1 MGKER
6 QAFVSSLLRVSAQA
20 PAKGQ
25 SELAVGPWN
34 LNVFTN
40 KLQVQE
46 FPAVERALP
55 RDGSMRSLQSRRDH
69 IVLAGLG
76 RGKWMDRVA
85 PLF

>member
-1 MGKER
+1 MLGKVGQQEKKADDISAAHRKRVGKER

-40 KLQVQE
+40 KLQVQ
-46 FPAVERALP
+46 
-55 RDGSMRSLQSRRDH
+55 
-69 IVLAGLG
+69 
-76 RGKWMDRVA
+76 
-85 PLF
+85 